1 MPTSTSIALLGC
13 LLGTGAPGGLNQ
25 SSPTLQKRAPM
36 HPTIRRDES
45 IDEDRT
51 AEPARTVGHVSHD
64 VQLRVD
70 QRVKTIL
77 DRREGAIGRARLA
90 ARRLSEG

>member
-1 MPTSTSIALLGC
+1 MDP
-13 LLGTGAPGGLNQ
+13 
-25 SSPTLQKRAPM
+25 K
-36 HPTIRRDES
+36 IRRGES

-51 AEPARTVGHVSHD
+51 PGQARTIGHVSRD
-64 VQLRVD
+64 AQVRVD

-77 DRREGAIGRARLA
+77 DRREGAVRRARLA

>member
-1 MPTSTSIALLGC
+1 MDP
-13 LLGTGAPGGLNQ
+13 
-25 SSPTLQKRAPM
+25 K
-36 HPTIRRDES
+36 IRRGES

-51 AEPARTVGHVSHD
+51 AGQARTIGHVSRD
-64 VQLRVD
+64 AQVRVD

-77 DRREGAIGRARLA
+77 DRREGAVRRARLA

>member
-1 MPTSTSIALLGC
+1 MPTSTSIELLGC
-13 LLGTGAPGGLNQ
+13 LLGMGAPGGLNQ
-25 SSPTLQKRAPM
+25 SPPPLQKRAPM

-51 AEPARTVGHVSHD
+51 AEQARTVGHVSHD
-64 VQLRVD
+64 AQVRVD
-70 QRVKTIL
+70 RRVKTIL
-77 DRREGAIGRARLA
+77 DGREGAVRRARLA

>member
-1 MPTSTSIALLGC
+1 MPTSTSIELLGC

-25 SSPTLQKRAPM
+25 SPPTLQKRAPM
-36 HPTIRRDES
+36 NRRRDKS

-51 AEPARTVGHVSHD
+51 AEQARTVGHVSHD
-64 VQLRVD
+64 AQLRVD
-70 QRVKTIL
+70 ERVKTIL
-77 DRREGAIGRARLA
+77 DRREGAVRRARLA